1 MPRFITKKWV
11 EVHDQ
16 FNEIYSTNKQIRF
29 KSSMLRSDLCDYSNA
44 YVIVKRVVT
53 VAGALNKDKRNRDFV
68 KKTFLK
74 NNTPFISCIS
84 KIKGVLI
91 ENEEDLYVAMP
102 MYHLLKYSKNYSKT
116 SGSLWNYYRDGLT
129 DETNDNDN
137 LNKNVIKP
145 KSFKYKTSITGS
157 TYNATAGTTGYN
169 RNKESTKEVEIVVPL
184 KYLSNFWRTLDIPLN
199 NCEASLT

>member
-53 VAGALNKDKRNRDFV
+53 DAGALNKDKRNRDFV

-102 MYHLLKYSKNYSKT
+102 MYNLLKYSKNYSKT

-169 RNKESTKEVEIVVPL
+169 RNKEAQKKL
-184 KYLSNFWRTLDIPLN
+184 KLLCR
-199 NCEASLT
+199 